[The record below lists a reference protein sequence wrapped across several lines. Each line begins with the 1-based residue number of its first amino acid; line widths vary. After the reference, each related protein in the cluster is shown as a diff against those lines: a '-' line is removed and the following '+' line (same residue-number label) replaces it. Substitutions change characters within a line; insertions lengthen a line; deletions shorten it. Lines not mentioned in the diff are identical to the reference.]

1 MNSRITLFRFEC
13 NNRIKF
19 ALQQEKLAHEAA
31 MKEQRSDLLKMFQK
45 DRDEL
50 IEESKTELE
59 TITKK
64 LTYEHELKRERDVR
78 MSVEQTELSANQ
90 KINKLTERLSLL
102 ESELE
107 DTRKLVNVEVEYVFH
122 YQPQI
127 VLH

>member
-1 MNSRITLFRFEC
+1 
-13 NNRIKF
+13 
-19 ALQQEKLAHEAA
+19 